1 MRVISRR
8 FAGDKPKACA
18 GDKPKLSTGC
28 RCLRVHGQNSGLG
41 GLIMNDE
48 RQLIELERIRFS
60 LERMQSSSPG
70 GAVDFG
76 LFIVIVLLG
85 LILWRVW

>member
-1 MRVISRR
+1 
-8 FAGDKPKACA
+8 
-18 GDKPKLSTGC
+18 
-28 RCLRVHGQNSGLG
+28 
-41 GLIMNDE
+41 MNDE